1 MFTLENQFLRVSI
14 SPRGAE
20 LCSLIN
26 RENNLEYIWQADPLY
41 WPRHSPVL
49 FPIVGALKDN
59 KYFYNGREYVMSRHG
74 FARDREFEP
83 DLQSREELVFLLKS
97 DEKSRLQYPFDFEF
111 RIRYAIDGHRLSVTY
126 MVTNPGGDNL
136 LFSVGGHPAFRVPL
150 EAGLQYEDY
159 HLAFD
164 ESETADRW
172 PIEEGGLIGL
182 HTIPLLEGK
191 QPLPVARALFARDA
205 LVFKNLQSSSVLLA
219 SGKGRH
225 GLRFH
230 FGEFPYLGIWAAP
243 GADFVCIE
251 PWQGIADPVNSSQ
264 QLEEK
269 EGIVKLSSSEGFSRQ
284 WSVDIF

>member
-1 MFTLENQFLRVSI
+1 MFTLENQSLRVSI

-26 RENNLEYIWQADPLY
+26 RENNLEYIWQADPRY

-59 KYFYNGREYVMSRHG
+59 KYFYNGRAYGMSRHG
-74 FARDREFEP
+74 FARDRDFEP

-97 DEKSRLQYPFDFEF
+97 DEASHRQYPFDFEF

-126 MVTNPGGDNL
+126 MVTNPGREDL
-136 LFSVGGHPAFRVPL
+136 FFSVGGHPAFRVPL

-159 HLAFD
+159 YLAFD
-164 ESETADRW
+164 EPETAGRW
-172 PIEEGGLIGL
+172 PIEAEGLIGL
-182 HTIPLLEGK
+182 APIPLLEGK
-191 QPLPVARALFARDA
+191 QPLPVSRALFASDA
-205 LVFKNLQSSSVLLA
+205 LVFKNLQSSSVMLA
-219 SGKGRH
+219 SDKGEH
-225 GLRFH
+225 GLRFN

-243 GADFVCIE
+243 GADFLCIE

-269 EGIVKLSSSEGFSRQ
+269 EGIVRLSPSAVFSRQ